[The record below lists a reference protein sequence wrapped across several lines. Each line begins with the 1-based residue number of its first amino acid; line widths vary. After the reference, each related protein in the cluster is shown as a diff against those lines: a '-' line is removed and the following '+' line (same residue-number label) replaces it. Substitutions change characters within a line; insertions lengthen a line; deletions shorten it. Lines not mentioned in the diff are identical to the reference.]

1 MNETYNIPINQPGS
15 GCGSAGWATT
25 EPNMPDAN
33 RQQSNC
39 TRSKGIAIDE
49 PIRQAS
55 IAELQDQANEILA
68 HCLNIASSIQRDLT
82 GLDLNETKE
91 EPIEDMRM
99 ACSRIVAKSKELY
112 DMLQPIGTTLF
123 NK

>member
-1 MNETYNIPINQPGS
+1 METYFNVNAPSVTCARSDNP
-15 GCGSAGWATT
+15 
-25 EPNMPDAN
+25 
-33 RQQSNC
+33 QSNC

-99 ACSRIVAKSKELY
+99 ACSRIVAKSKVLY
-112 DMLQPIGTTLF
+112 DMLQSIGATLF